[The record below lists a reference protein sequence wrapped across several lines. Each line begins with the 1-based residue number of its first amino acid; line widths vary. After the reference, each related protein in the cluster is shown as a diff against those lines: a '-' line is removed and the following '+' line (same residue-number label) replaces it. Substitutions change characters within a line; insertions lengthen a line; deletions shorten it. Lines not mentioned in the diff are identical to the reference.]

1 MDHDS
6 APLLANGT
14 DVSVPIKEK
23 PRSNEPSINGIN
35 IQTPP
40 YEDAPATRDPAEYY
54 EFSFRGRCSFRLRLV
69 FFNVFLTIMTVLSS
83 LMMATTLPLFSASM
97 VTESSTDEYPVL
109 FFTALW
115 FPIFFLCLVVINK
128 LIDPAM
134 SLKSTTSHRVMA
146 LVGGMNSLNGVLVVY
161 ASDPDRTSPQLQAIL
176 GTSVIPFT
184 VICRYIIL
192 RKGDKNNIISTQAS
206 HNIIIATTAIVIK
219 DKSRG
224 PVGEAPVFSRFSTV
238 FTFIYSRHSFRS

>member
-1 MDHDS
+1 M
-6 APLLANGT
+6 P
-14 DVSVPIKEK
+14 PPPEI
-23 PRSNEPSINGIN
+23 PRSTTSSASVVDVHFDYDWCSSTSSSQSWPCWAAWWWRRPS
-35 IQTPP
+35 
-40 YEDAPATRDPAEYY
+40 
-54 EFSFRGRCSFRLRLV
+54 
-69 FFNVFLTIMTVLSS
+69 
-83 LMMATTLPLFSASM
+83 PLFSASM

-115 FPIFFLCLVVINK
+115 FPFFFLCLVVINK
-128 LIDPAM
+128 LIDPTM

-192 RKGDKNNIISTQAS
+192 RKGDKNYIISTQAS
-206 HNIIIATTAIVIK
+206 HNIIIATTAIVINY
-219 DKSRG
+219 
-224 PVGEAPVFSRFSTV
+224 FW
-238 FTFIYSRHSFRS
+238 

>member
-14 DVSVPIKEK
+14 DVSVPFEEK

-40 YEDAPATRDPAEYY
+40 YEDAPATKDPAEYY

-206 HNIIIATTAIVIK
+206 HNIIIATTAIMIN
-219 DKSRG
+219 
-224 PVGEAPVFSRFSTV
+224 
-238 FTFIYSRHSFRS
+238 